1 MEKLIV
7 AFANNIVL
15 RLNMDDLLED
25 VPSKEASL
33 NAVFSGIEFRDKI
46 ELVNLHCL

>member
-15 RLNMDDLLED
+15 RLNMDVLQKDAPRE
-25 VPSKEASL
+25 EASL
-33 NAVFSGIEFRDKI
+33 NAVFLGME
-46 ELVNLHCL
+46 